1 LEKIPAAIPI
11 CNSVVAEAPA
21 CGLGLDARPQAYTD
35 LDALIGSWQKDLSF
49 DRAIADFQR
58 IEAGIRLTD

>member
-11 CNSVVAEAPA
+11 CNSVIAEASA
-21 CGLGLDARPQAYTD
+21 RGLGLDARPQAYTD
-35 LDALIGSWQKDLSF
+35 LDELIGSWQKDPAF

-58 IEAGIRLTD
+58 IETGIRLTD